1 MKAGV
6 VWHPGSADISPAIVA
21 AGHWRGLGLLRR
33 TRRPRSQDDFELRHD
48 FEVKSLRRQ

>member
-1 MKAGV
+1 MKVGV
-6 VWHPGSADISPAIVA
+6 VCPPGSAGISPAIVA

-33 TRRPRSQDDFELRHD
+33 TRRPRSQDDIELCHD